1 MNKFKTEIK
10 WGVIFV
16 LATLLWNLL
25 ERLLG
30 FHSDKIEQHASVTM
44 FFMIP
49 AIAIYVLALRD
60 KRNNDLGGKM
70 TYKQGLIAGLII
82 TLVVAIL
89 TPLSQYLAVEVVSP
103 DYFQNAIDYAVKS
116 GESTLDEA
124 KDYFSLQNYMVQSLL
139 FAPMAGVV
147 TTLIVALFM
156 RKSYSL

>member
-10 WGVIFV
+10 WGVIFM

-30 FHSDKIEQHASVTM
+30 FHSDKIDQHATVTM

-49 AIAIYVLALRD
+49 AIVIYVLALRD

-82 TLVVAIL
+82 TLVVTIL

-103 DYFQNAIDYAVKS
+103 DYFPNMIEHSVATDKLSQEDAQA
-116 GESTLDEA
+116 
-124 KDYFSLQNYMVQSLL
+124 YFSLQNYMVQSLL
-139 FAPMAGVV
+139 FAPMAGIV

-156 RKSYSL
+156 RKK

>member
-30 FHSDKIEQHASVTM
+30 FHSDKIDQHATVTN

-49 AIAIYVLALRD
+49 AIVIYVLALRD

-70 TYKQGLIAGLII
+70 TYKQGLITGLIV
-82 TLVVAIL
+82 TLVVTIL

-103 DYFQNAIDYAVKS
+103 DYFPNMIEHSVATDKLSQEDAQA
-116 GESTLDEA
+116 
-124 KDYFSLQNYMVQSLL
+124 YFSLQSYMVQSLL
-139 FAPMAGVV
+139 FAPMAGIV

-156 RKSYSL
+156 RKS

>member
-16 LATLLWNLL
+16 LATLLWNFL
-25 ERLLG
+25 ERQLG
-30 FHSDKIEQHASVTM
+30 FHSDKIDQHATVTN

-70 TYKQGLIAGLII
+70 TYKQGLITGLIV
-82 TLVVAIL
+82 TLVVTIL

-103 DYFQNAIDYAVKS
+103 DYFQNAMDYAVKS
-116 GESTLDEA
+116 GESTPEEA
-124 KDYFSLQNYMVQSLL
+124 QDFFSLQNYMVMSLL
-139 FAPMAGVV
+139 FAPMAGIV
-147 TTLIVALFM
+147 TSLIVALFM
-156 RKSYSL
+156 RKS

>member
-30 FHSDKIEQHASVTM
+30 FHSDKIDQHQTVTT

-49 AIAIYVLALRD
+49 AIVIYVLALRD

-70 TYKQGLIAGLII
+70 TYKQGLITGLIV
-82 TLVVAIL
+82 TLVVTIL
-89 TPLSQYLAVEVVSP
+89 TPLSQYMAVEVISP
-103 DYFQNAIDYAVKS
+103 DYFSNIIEHSVAT
-116 GESTLDEA
+116 GEQTLEEA
-124 KDYFSLQNYMVQSLL
+124 QAFFNLQSYMVQSII
-139 FAPMAGVV
+139 FAPIAGIL

-156 RKSYSL
+156 RKS

>member
-30 FHSDKIEQHASVTM
+30 FHSDKIDQHATVTN

-49 AIAIYVLALRD
+49 AIVIYVLALRD

-70 TYKQGLIAGLII
+70 TYKQGLITGLIV
-82 TLVVAIL
+82 TLVVTIL
-89 TPLSQYLAVEVVSP
+89 TPLSQYMAVEVISP
-103 DYFQNAIDYAVKS
+103 DYFSNIIEHSVAT
-116 GESTLDEA
+116 GEQTLEEA
-124 KDYFSLQNYMVQSLL
+124 QAFFNLQSYMVQSII
-139 FAPMAGVV
+139 FAPIAGIL

-156 RKSYSL
+156 RKS

>member
-30 FHSDKIEQHASVTM
+30 FHSDKIDQHQTVTT

-49 AIAIYVLALRD
+49 AIVIYVLALRD

-70 TYKQGLIAGLII
+70 TYKQGLITGLIV
-82 TLVVAIL
+82 TLVVTIL
-89 TPLSQYLAVEVVSP
+89 TPLSQYMAVEVISP
-103 DYFQNAIDYAVKS
+103 DYFSNIIEHSVAS
-116 GESTLDEA
+116 GEQTLEEA
-124 KDYFSLQNYMVQSLL
+124 QAFFNLQSYMVQSII
-139 FAPMAGVV
+139 FAPIAGIL

-156 RKSYSL
+156 RKS

>member
-10 WGVIFV
+10 WGVIFM

-30 FHSDKIEQHASVTM
+30 FHSDKIDQHATVTM

-49 AIAIYVLALRD
+49 AIVIYVLALRD

-82 TLVVAIL
+82 TLVVTIL

-103 DYFQNAIDYAVKS
+103 DYFPNMIEHSVATDKLSQEDAQA
-116 GESTLDEA
+116 
-124 KDYFSLQNYMVQSLL
+124 YFSLQNYMVQSLL
-139 FAPMAGVV
+139 FAPMAGIV

-156 RKSYSL
+156 RKS

>member
-30 FHSDKIEQHASVTM
+30 FHSDKIDQHAVVTM

-49 AIAIYVLALRD
+49 ATVIYVLALRD

-82 TLVVAIL
+82 TLVVTIL
-89 TPLSQYLAVEVVSP
+89 TPLSQYLAVEVISP
-103 DYFQNAIDYAVKS
+103 DYFPNMIEHSVAL
-116 GESTLDEA
+116 GEKTLDEA
-124 KDYFSLQNYMVQSLL
+124 QDYFSLQNYMVQSLI
-139 FAPMAGVV
+139 FAPVAGIV
-147 TTLIVALFM
+147 TSLIVALFM
-156 RKSYSL
+156 RKS

>member
-25 ERLLG
+25 ERLLC
-30 FHSDKIEQHASVTM
+30 FHSDKIDQHQTVTT

-49 AIAIYVLALRD
+49 AIVIYVLALRD

-70 TYKQGLIAGLII
+70 TYKQGLITGLIV
-82 TLVVAIL
+82 TLVVTIL
-89 TPLSQYLAVEVVSP
+89 TPLSQYMAVEVISP
-103 DYFQNAIDYAVKS
+103 DYFSNIIEHSVAT
-116 GESTLDEA
+116 GEQTLEEA
-124 KDYFSLQNYMVQSLL
+124 QAFFNLQSYMVQSII
-139 FAPMAGVV
+139 FAPIAGIL

-156 RKSYSL
+156 RKS